1 MKRYTKYILG
11 CLGCSLGLLAAAP
24 PVLAAPTQKQSV
36 KKAASSLVVQGKVK
50 VFTRPP
56 RPRSVPYKDAVIALH
71 LADVKAVS
79 GKLPQ
84 KQIVVFLWG
93 MSANKW
99 TPAATY
105 RTGQTVKLRLTPWEK
120 VERKYGSYNRFEID
134 NKEVWDLDTYW
145 AEIVK

>member
-11 CLGCSLGLLAAAP
+11 CVGCAIGMFGIVPQTFAAPVQKQPVKKVAAAI
-24 PVLAAPTQKQSV
+24 
-36 KKAASSLVVQGKVK
+36 VVQGKVK
-50 VFTRPP
+50 AFTRPP

-71 LADVKAVS
+71 LTDVKAIS
-79 GKLPQ
+79 GRLPQ

-93 MSANKW
+93 MSSNKW
-99 TPAATY
+99 TAAATY

-134 NKEVWDLDTYW
+134 NKEVWELDTYW